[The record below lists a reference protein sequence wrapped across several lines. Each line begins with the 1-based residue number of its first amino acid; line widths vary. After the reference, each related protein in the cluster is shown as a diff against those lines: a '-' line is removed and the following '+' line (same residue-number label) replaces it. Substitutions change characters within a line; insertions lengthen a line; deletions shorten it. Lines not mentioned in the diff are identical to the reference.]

1 VCNHD
6 LRASPPPPHASAL
19 DVYVSVDGRRQV
31 VNVSGELDM
40 GSRHVVEQACRAG
53 EDVSV
58 VVEMAELTFMDCA
71 GYAGLLT
78 ARRLLQAHGGSLT
91 LSHQAGQPARLM
103 ALLGAAESVPPS
115 TGSPGV
121 GVDSRFGTPAPSG
134 ASVAAFKVGTNG
146 APSQ

>member
-1 VCNHD
+1 MGNHD
-6 LRASPPPPHASAL
+6 LRASPPPPHESAL
-19 DVYVSVDGRRQV
+19 DVYVSVDGCRRV

-40 GSRHVVEQACRAG
+40 GSRHVVEQACLAAD
-53 EDVSV
+53 DVSV

-91 LSHQAGQPARLM
+91 LSHQAGQPARLL

-115 TGSPGV
+115 TGALGV
-121 GVDSRFGTPAPSG
+121 AVNSRFTVG
-134 ASVAAFKVGTNG
+134 ANG